1 MNSDQLQVKIFDWI
15 EKKFQLL
22 DSRADKKKT
31 LSYLKSNVAERM
43 RELIDIDA
51 EKTMHLIEEWFDDEY
66 AHKLIHQDLRDHGE
80 VLYKFLTNF
89 IEINDVSIK
98 ITIDKQM
105 LQNDQCEQAEK
116 YKQYLFKYLELMC
129 DMFRQGLQGVT
140 HETIEQF
147 VEKPYLP
154 IKECMLICKDA
165 QQERAIASL

>member
-1 MNSDQLQVKIFDWI
+1 
-15 EKKFQLL
+15 
-22 DSRADKKKT
+22 
-31 LSYLKSNVAERM
+31 M

-165 QQERAIASL
+165 